1 MKNIYMNVFHV
12 IRSFAAT
19 LRAKVAEH
27 NSRPDFKVIAAHG
40 GAEIGAAWLRSA
52 DNGASYIEVSLK
64 TPAVGTFK
72 IVYNKQ
78 KRLLW

>member
-1 MKNIYMNVFHV
+1 MNAFHF

-27 NSRPDFKVIAAHG
+27 NSHPDFKVIAAHG
-40 GAEIGAAWLRSA
+40 SAEIGAAWLRSA
-52 DNGASYIEVSLK
+52 GSGTSYIEVSLNA
-64 TPAVGTFK
+64 PAVGTFK
-72 IVYNKQ
+72 IIDNKQ